1 MNDTILVIEDNQEMC
16 ENIAEILKLGNYNVI
31 SANNGKDGV
40 KLALT
45 NKPDL
50 ILCDIMMPELDG
62 YGVLY
67 VLGRNSETSDIP
79 FIFLTAKSEKS
90 DFRKG
95 MALGADD
102 YLVKPFDGVELLE
115 SVELRLRR
123 NRQLRTAFEVQ
134 PKNLEDF
141 FSKTK
146 SLHGFEKVSNK
157 KLIKQ
162 FKKKDILFREG
173 QSAGTLFYIIEGE
186 IKTNKINEE
195 GKEFISGI
203 FNKGQFIGYVAL
215 LKNIPYTENAVA
227 MSDVTVEMILKED
240 FQMLIHTNRLVA
252 DQFMKILS
260 NNVLEAENRLFELA
274 YQSVRQRIASA
285 ILSLHER
292 ELALNNDSK
301 EINLP
306 RRDIAGIVGTALET
320 LNRTITDFR
329 DEGLIDIVQGRVQVM
344 NIKGLEKICR

>member
-45 NKPDL
+45 SKPDL